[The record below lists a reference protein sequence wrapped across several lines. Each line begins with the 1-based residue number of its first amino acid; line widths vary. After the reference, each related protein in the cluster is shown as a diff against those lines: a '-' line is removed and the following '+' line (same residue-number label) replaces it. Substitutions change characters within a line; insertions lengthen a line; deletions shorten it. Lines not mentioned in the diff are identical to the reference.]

1 MLQGLQGILQRI
13 GVLAVLLT
21 VTDVASARG
30 GMNHDEGGGLGLVIA
45 LTLSLLLTIYLV
57 TRKFDEWEWGFGER
71 WNRMC
76 T

>member
-1 MLQGLQGILQRI
+1 
-13 GVLAVLLT
+13 
-21 VTDVASARG
+21 
-30 GMNHDEGGGLGLVIA
+30 MNHDEGGGLGLVIA